1 MNQDKFIEE
10 LKKINIDI
18 TSYQLKQLD
27 KYYQLLVE
35 YNKQFNLTAITE
47 KKDVYLKHFYDSL
60 TLTKIIDL
68 NKINYFCDVGTGAG
82 FPGIVLK
89 ILFPNLKITLID
101 SLNKRVN
108 FLNVVINELKLTDI
122 EAIHTRA
129 EEYSMLNRNK
139 FDITTSRAVSNL
151 SNLLEYNIPMTKEN
165 GYFIALKGNVE
176 NELVESENALKELN
190 TIIDEKIVFNLP
202 YENSIRTIIKFKKI
216 KDNKK
221 YPRKYSEIKKH
232 RL

>member
-122 EAIHTRA
+122 EAIHARA